1 MVVLLKEHPD
11 ERQLNY
17 LKNWLASMNIEARE
31 TQGEHQTILG
41 LVGDTSRIDMD
52 LIRALEI
59 VEDVRRIQE
68 PYQSANRKF
77 HPLDTCLLYTSRCSS
92 PVLLMPTQSTRSG
105 S

>member
-52 LIRALEI
+52 LIRAL
-59 VEDVRRIQE
+59 
-68 PYQSANRKF
+68 
-77 HPLDTCLLYTSRCSS
+77 
-92 PVLLMPTQSTRSG
+92 
-105 S
+105 